1 MFTTQDAKFIDYDY
15 YHHLQHLMIA
25 GTGKNVTQ
33 LEQYMLDG
41 IINLEECFMLTKLEK
56 LKNA

>member
-1 MFTTQDAKFIDYDY
+1 MMFTTQDAKFIDYDY

-25 GTGKNVTQ
+25 GNRTN
-33 LEQYMLDG
+33 
-41 IINLEECFMLTKLEK
+41 LTKLEQAMVDGIIDINECFTMEV